1 MEKHL
6 ENEYAHDHGTVSSY
20 IVGFILSILLTI
32 VPYAIVTKHIFSTT
46 TTFIAI
52 SILALLQLFV
62 QLVYFLHLGKESKPK
77 WNMLAFAFTVIVVAI
92 LVVGSLWIMYNLDY
106 NMMH

>member
-1 MEKHL
+1 M

-20 IVGFILSILLTI
+20 VVGFIFSILLTI
-32 VPYAIVTKHIFSTT
+32 IPYAIVTKHIFLPT
-46 TTFIAI
+46 TTFVVI
-52 SILALLQLFV
+52 SLLALLQLIV

-77 WNMLAFAFTVIVVAI
+77 WNMLAFAFTIIVVAI
-92 LVVGSLWIMYNLDY
+92 LVIGSLWIMYNLDY